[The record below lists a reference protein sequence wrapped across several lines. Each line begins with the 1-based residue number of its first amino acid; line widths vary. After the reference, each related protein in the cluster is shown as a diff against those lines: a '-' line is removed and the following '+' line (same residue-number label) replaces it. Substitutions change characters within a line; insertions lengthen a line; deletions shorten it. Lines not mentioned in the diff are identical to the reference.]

1 MTDPTLVTG
10 LVYNTKAQN
19 LIAKAGNGAGGT
31 IKYGLGT
38 NNTTAP
44 TTWNTSV
51 TGTDAG
57 TYYVWSKVDA
67 DGNHNNVGAKYI

>member
-57 TYYVWSKVDA
+57 IRAESACIPVCERRYRC
-67 DGNHNNVGAKYI
+67 G